1 MIQNVQQVICTYA
14 DFNSYCIDFIKTTN
28 IKFKTIDS
36 RYLHTKNVKASEI
49 YSHESF
55 MEKLKKEDSFLCCT
69 DSKVNAELIYNDF
82 KDDKDCKLI
91 VSGVDEYVNLDS
103 YKKVIFSPKIVY
115 GLDSIMK
122 RPVFTYYKEHTI
134 NPANMVQQVS
144 RCRNITHLH
153 YYFSRKNYKR
163 NDKIYCFK

>member
-1 MIQNVQQVICTYA
+1 
-14 DFNSYCIDFIKTTN
+14 
-28 IKFKTIDS
+28 
-36 RYLHTKNVKASEI
+36 
-49 YSHESF
+49 

-69 DSKVNAELIYNDF
+69 DSKINAELIYNDF
-82 KDDKDCKLI
+82 KDDEDCILI

-115 GLDSIMK
+115 GLDSIMR
-122 RPVFTYYKEHTI
+122 RPVYTYYKEHTI

-153 YYFSRKNYKR
+153 YYFSKKNYKR
-163 NDKIYCFK
+163 NDIALDIIRDELKDDLSDKLFYFKNNVTEKLNNQYIELFVT